1 MKQVWISRKGP
12 PEVLQIRESQDPTP
26 GSNEV
31 LIAVKAAGVN
41 FSDILART
49 GRYPEAPPPP
59 MVVGY
64 EVSGVIEALGDKS
77 SRFQVGDRVIA
88 PIFFGGYSSKVCVPE
103 DQVFSL
109 PTPLSFAQGAA
120 LPVNYLTAYGMVTEL
135 ARLKAEDTVLIH
147 SAGGGVGLALLD
159 LCRWKKAIPIA
170 LASTSKHD
178 RLRERGVEHVFDPT
192 TPAWKQAQQHFLDRG
207 GIRVIFDSTGG
218 ESWKT
223 SVGLLAPMGKL
234 IAFGFSSH
242 LNELSGGRPF
252 QSCDDHTLWYSTDL
266 FHLAQETIS
275 LAGFNLAS
283 LWKRSFSPLSRWM
296 TDILELYSEGYLNI
310 TVDREFSFEEAAQAH
325 EYLEHRKN
333 FGKVVLVP

>member
-1 MKQVWISRKGP
+1 M
-12 PEVLQIRESQDPTP
+12 
-26 GSNEV
+26 
-31 LIAVKAAGVN
+31 
-41 FSDILART
+41 
-49 GRYPEAPPPP
+49 
-59 MVVGY
+59 
-64 EVSGVIEALGDKS
+64 IEALGDKS